1 MSESFTIKGR
11 IVVIGDIQHISAT
24 FQKREFV
31 VEVPDSNPQY
41 TDLIS
46 LEFIKDKC
54 SILDQYQ
61 IGQEVEVGF
70 NLKGRKWDGPKGTR
84 YFNTLQA
91 WMIKNVGQQQGAP
104 PPAYQQPQQAPVQTP
119 SFSQGVDEDSVPF

>member
-11 IVVIGDIQHISAT
+11 IVVINELNHISDS

-31 VEVPDSNPQY
+31 LEVPDSNPQY

-54 SILDQYQ
+54 SLLDQYQ
-61 IGQEVEVGF
+61 VID
-70 NLKGRKWDGPKGTR
+70 R
-84 YFNTLQA
+84 
-91 WMIKNVGQQQGAP
+91 
-104 PPAYQQPQQAPVQTP
+104 
-119 SFSQGVDEDSVPF
+119 

>member
-11 IVVIGDIQHISAT
+11 IIVINELNHISDS

-31 VEVPDSNPQY
+31 LEVPDSNPQY

-46 LEFIKDKC
+46 LEFVKDKC
-54 SILDQYQ
+54 SLLDQYQ
-61 IGQEVEVGF
+61 VGQEVEVGF

-91 WMIKNVGQQQGAP
+91 WMIKSVGQQAP
-104 PPAYQQPQQAPVQTP
+104 PQAYQQAPVQNQLP
-119 SFSQGVDEDSVPF
+119 PQNFDDGLEDSCPF